1 MSTHT
6 TTAVAH
12 WSGALAGIGTLESS
26 SIRNDISVPKN
37 LSGRGVGTNTE
48 DLLVSAAAT
57 CFSITAGYALTMSNL
72 PFDRLRVT
80 STGHMELERG
90 LRLAKIVHEVDVLAR
105 DASTPQ
111 QQEAILRVVAGIEKS
126 CLVSRAIAGNVDVM
140 VNARVVAV

>member
-6 TTAVAH
+6 TTAVAR
-12 WSGALAGIGTLESS
+12 WSGDLAGIGTIESS
-26 SIRNDISVPKN
+26 SIRDDISVPKN

-48 DLLVSAAAT
+48 DLLMSAAAT
-57 CFSITAGYALTMSNL
+57 CFSITAGYALTMNKL

-80 STGHMELERG
+80 STGHLELERG
-90 LRLAKIVHEVDVLAR
+90 LRLAKIVHEVDVLVHVAPT
-105 DASTPQ
+105 SE

-126 CLVSRAIAGNVDVM
+126 CLVSRAMAGNVDVV

>member
-12 WSGALAGIGTLESS
+12 WSGDLAGIGTIESS
-26 SIRNDISVPKN
+26 SIRSDISVPKN

-57 CFSITAGYALTMSNL
+57 CFSITAGYALTTNNL
-72 PFDRLRVT
+72 PFDGLLVR
-80 STGHMELERG
+80 STGHLELERG
-90 LRLAKIVHEVDVLAR
+90 LRLAKIVHEVDVVAHV
-105 DASTPQ
+105 SPTSQ

-126 CLVSRAIAGNVDVM
+126 CLVSRAMAGNVDIVI
-140 VNARVVAV
+140 NARVSAG